1 MDEIK
6 KLPHGVYY
14 PFRYYIK
21 WEMSGSR
28 TKFGTILKDKW
39 NAICETIAKE
49 NDIFLD
55 AYYLTSAFDCV
66 YFSLSSVPKLSPQ
79 EVIGFVK
86 IGVYNIITSKH
97 PNLRTELLNDS
108 WYPIDR
114 QHKYSRK
121 EYIAYFFRFDVKRDP
136 RFKRQI
142 DILYSQIKGIEITKI
157 VEEAISVAVDNF
169 NKRNHEKPIDILMLR
184 VPSPNSVELI
194 MGAPISISASDVIK
208 QVKGGSSSYIGK
220 NYPQFSDINSPYYVH
235 KKSFWSGGNFFALS
249 RNFVESISR
258 EKLSYLKLQKKW
270 HEMKNEVNPINKG
283 KLLELFVFEMVNIMN
298 NFEVLKGKNG
308 SHDIN
313 LGFEQ
318 IDLTIK
324 NKSPI
329 LERMGPLFKVECKN
343 WKGKIGNPE
352 IRDFSGKLRGD
363 INLGILISMNGFG
376 KEVKP
381 LLERLYYRDRK
392 IIVTISGNE
401 IEEWLNNIIIG
412 FNKGD
417 SERGD
422 LETEI
427 ENKIFTTF
435 LRLN

>member
-1 MDEIK
+1 
-6 KLPHGVYY
+6 
-14 PFRYYIK
+14 
-21 WEMSGSR
+21 
-28 TKFGTILKDKW
+28 
-39 NAICETIAKE
+39 
-49 NDIFLD
+49 
-55 AYYLTSAFDCV
+55 
-66 YFSLSSVPKLSPQ
+66 
-79 EVIGFVK
+79 
-86 IGVYNIITSKH
+86 
-97 PNLRTELLNDS
+97 
-108 WYPIDR
+108 
-114 QHKYSRK
+114 
-121 EYIAYFFRFDVKRDP
+121 
-136 RFKRQI
+136 
-142 DILYSQIKGIEITKI
+142 
-157 VEEAISVAVDNF
+157 
-169 NKRNHEKPIDILMLR
+169 
-184 VPSPNSVELI
+184 
-194 MGAPISISASDVIK
+194 
-208 QVKGGSSSYIGK
+208 
-220 NYPQFSDINSPYYVH
+220 
-235 KKSFWSGGNFFALS
+235 
-249 RNFVESISR
+249 
-258 EKLSYLKLQKKW
+258 
-270 HEMKNEVNPINKG
+270 
-283 KLLELFVFEMVNIMN
+283 MVNIMN